1 MNSDCDS
8 GSQYYSFAE
17 DIISAYCND
26 DDDQLSM
33 RDSGVSTMKQSQDRP
48 LTPISIQLH
57 QESVQLLRNP
67 SQRSLPARSSSL
79 TDTDCGQSVN
89 KSVCDNYEIDPMSR
103 RSTPSVTSFC
113 TAQTYDLVCTRE
125 QYLVG
130 CRKFNLDQQMGLNHL
145 IRCNYFI
152 NDSLS
157 PESVAQFL
165 FQASSQQ
172 LVTKR
177 AVGAYLCDHREF
189 NQQVL
194 AEFTRLID
202 FSTSQNDLMD
212 LLSAL
217 RRYLEMFKLPGE
229 AQQIDRVITAFAGR
243 YSELVRYFILHESDE
258 CSDPSILQSIWQ
270 EEDITYL
277 VCFSFI
283 LLNTDLHNQQVRH
296 KMKRKVFVRNNLTL
310 MFKQSRYLKDV
321 QCSSPSLN
329 VDGERSQEHCFH
341 IMRHYL
347 EQCYESIL
355 QIPFNPLMDEK
366 DDFKVDQQLFL
377 SRAVRSGWL
386 RVKFHRLPGTLTL
399 SLFNRNNFCV
409 LANSCLFIFC
419 GHNRTQYTIVP
430 LLNFQIASNMVNPGG
445 LLSRIIPR
453 RQNKI
458 QISSMDQSPLKL
470 ARISKGLKPQDA
482 CYSSI
487 ELCSDN
493 ASDVAK
499 WTSALQREV
508 VYTLTSKKVQ

>member
-1 MNSDCDS
+1 
-8 GSQYYSFAE
+8 
-17 DIISAYCND
+17 
-26 DDDQLSM
+26 
-33 RDSGVSTMKQSQDRP
+33 MKQSQDRP
-48 LTPISIQLH
+48 LTPISLQLH
-57 QESVQLLRNP
+57 QESLQLLRNP
-67 SQRSLPARSSSL
+67 SQKSLPARSSSL
-79 TDTDCGQSVN
+79 TDCEQSIN
-89 KSVCDNYEIDPMSR
+89 DSVCDSNEIDPISR
-103 RSTPSVTSFC
+103 SSTPSVTSYC

-130 CRKFNLDQQMGLNHL
+130 CRKFNLDQQMGLNQL
-145 IRCNYFI
+145 IRCNYFLH
-152 NDSLS
+152 NSLS

-165 FQASSQQ
+165 FQASSSQ
-172 LVTKR
+172 LVIKR

-194 AEFTRLID
+194 AEFTRFID
-202 FSTSQNDLMD
+202 FSASQNDLMD

-243 YSELVRYFILHESDE
+243 YSELVRHLVLHASDD
-258 CSDPSILQSIWQ
+258 CNDSSILQSIWQ

-296 KMKRKVFVRNNLTL
+296 KMKRKVFVRNNLAL

-321 QCSSPSLN
+321 QQSSLSIPK
-329 VDGERSQEHCFH
+329 DGERNQEHCIH
-341 IMRHYL
+341 ILRQYL
-347 EQCYESIL
+347 EQCYDSII

-366 DDFKVDQQLFL
+366 DDLIVDQQLFL
-377 SRAVRSGWL
+377 GRSVRSGWL
-386 RVKFHRLPGTLTL
+386 RVKFHGLPGTLTL

-430 LLNFQIASNMVNPGG
+430 LLNLQIASNMVNTSGQ
-445 LLSRIIPR
+445 LSRIMPR

-458 QISSMDQSPLKL
+458 QISSMDQSLLKA
-470 ARISKGLKPQDA
+470 ARISKGLEPKDS

-487 ELCSDN
+487 ELCSCN
-493 ASDVAK
+493 ASDMAK

-508 VYTLTSKKVQ
+508 VYTLTSKKIQ